1 MEKIWR
7 PNIQKFLT
15 WEAAGDS
22 SYPPPIR
29 RMKIDH
35 FQKIIFKIPAM
46 GANDRQFDPELR
58 TVFLFSANSLDFS
71 ALRF

>member
-1 MEKIWR
+1 
-7 PNIQKFLT
+7 
-15 WEAAGDS
+15 
-22 SYPPPIR
+22 
-29 RMKIDH
+29 MKIDH
-35 FQKIIFKIPAM
+35 FKKIFFKIPAM

>member
-1 MEKIWR
+1 MSG
-7 PNIQKFLT
+7 PC
-15 WEAAGDS
+15 AV
-22 SYPPPIR
+22 R